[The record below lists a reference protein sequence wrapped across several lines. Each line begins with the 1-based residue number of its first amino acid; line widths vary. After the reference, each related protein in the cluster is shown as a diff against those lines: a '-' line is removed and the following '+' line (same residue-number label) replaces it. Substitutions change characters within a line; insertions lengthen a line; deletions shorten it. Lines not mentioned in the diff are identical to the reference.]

1 MIASVR
7 GTVAAVSLQAAVVEV
22 GGVGL
27 RVLCTPSTLAG
38 LRVGQQTSLSTAL
51 VVREDSMTLFAFR
64 DDDERDMFE
73 LVQSASGIGPKV
85 AQAML
90 AVHGPDQLRR
100 AIAGADL
107 KALTQVPGIGQKGAQ
122 RIVLELKDR
131 IGVTRAG
138 VASGQ
143 ATGASAAAS
152 HVEELVEA
160 LVGLGWSAR
169 EAARAVDSVTA
180 DHDASQP
187 PDLAA
192 LLKAALRTLS
202 RA

>member
-1 MIASVR
+1 MR
-7 GTVAAVSLQAAVVEV
+7 GTVAAVTLQAAVVEV

-38 LRVGQQTSLSTAL
+38 LRVGQQTCLSTAL

-64 DDDERDMFE
+64 DADERDMFE

-100 AIAGADL
+100 AIAEADL
-107 KALTQVPGIGQKGAQ
+107 KSLTQVPGIGHKGAQ

-131 IGVTRAG
+131 IGVPRGPVAG
-138 VASGQ
+138 GF
-143 ATGASAAAS
+143 ATGAPAPAS
-152 HVEELVEA
+152 YVEELVEA

-169 EAARAVDSVTA
+169 EATRAVESVTA
-180 DHDASQP
+180 GRDTSQP
-187 PDLAA
+187 ADLAA